1 MNNNPI
7 QCVGID
13 GKIHYCQPNLNVT
26 ICNIQVKRKKL
37 LKNDLISSHNKGYCP
52 ECDYTNDDIIF
63 KNNENS
69 C

>member
-26 ICNIQVKRKKL
+26 ICNIQVKSY
-37 LKNDLISSHNKGYCP
+37 LKMIYHSHNKGHCP